1 MEPSTAWAARSELG
15 APKASLRDARM
26 LQEVE
31 GFFWITLS
39 GDDGFFLGVFD
50 GFGEVESRSVVEL
63 AKQG

>member
-1 MEPSTAWAARSELG
+1 
-15 APKASLRDARM
+15 M